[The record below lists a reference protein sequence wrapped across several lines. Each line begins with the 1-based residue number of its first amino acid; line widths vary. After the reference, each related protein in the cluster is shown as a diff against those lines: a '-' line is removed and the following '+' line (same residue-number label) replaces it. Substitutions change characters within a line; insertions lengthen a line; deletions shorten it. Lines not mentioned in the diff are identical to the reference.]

1 MIGARSFV
9 DMGGSTDLH
18 KTEERQMG
26 GLVAEGEKRDLIL
39 SELERVLESKP
50 FRTSNR
56 SRLFLRYVVLHSIN
70 GQSEKLKERTIG
82 IDVYQRVVDYA
93 TGDDP
98 VVRVS
103 ASEVRKR
110 LEQYYYTAPH
120 DTPVRI
126 EIPMGSYTPEY
137 HWASLPI
144 PVAESLSLAVP
155 GVQETDSPD
164 MEVTTPRRR
173 RKSGLK
179 LWSMLTGL
187 LFAVGAM
194 FTVAWV
200 IEHRTSSSTQSV
212 LYDFW
217 APALNSQHPIL
228 ICLARPVVYRPK
240 IDLYEKFSRMHPGT
254 FTTEDQRDNQQ
265 LPLNPNEM
273 IAWKDM
279 EVYSGYGVAGG
290 DVEAAVSISD
300 LFTAMKKSH
309 QLRIG
314 NDYSFQDLRTS
325 PSVIVGAFN
334 NRWTLEMNS
343 GLHFAFVWG
352 VGIQEQG
359 SSGRTWNFEGD
370 PTQKNFVDYGLVTR
384 LVTSKTGQFVVS
396 VAGPSFAGT
405 QTAGEFVSSSEL
417 LEQGLKSAPSDWRT
431 KNFQLI
437 LKTNVIDGIP
447 GPPHVVASYFW

>member
-1 MIGARSFV
+1 
-9 DMGGSTDLH
+9 
-18 KTEERQMG
+18 
-26 GLVAEGEKRDLIL
+26 
-39 SELERVLESKP
+39 
-50 FRTSNR
+50 
-56 SRLFLRYVVLHSIN
+56 
-70 GQSEKLKERTIG
+70 
-82 IDVYQRVVDYA
+82 
-93 TGDDP
+93 
-98 VVRVS
+98 
-103 ASEVRKR
+103 
-110 LEQYYYTAPH
+110 
-120 DTPVRI
+120 
-126 EIPMGSYTPEY
+126 
-137 HWASLPI
+137 
-144 PVAESLSLAVP
+144 
-155 GVQETDSPD
+155 
-164 MEVTTPRRR
+164 
-173 RKSGLK
+173 
-179 LWSMLTGL
+179 
-187 LFAVGAM
+187 
-194 FTVAWV
+194 
-200 IEHRTSSSTQSV
+200 
-212 LYDFW
+212 
-217 APALNSQHPIL
+217 
-228 ICLARPVVYRPK
+228 
-240 IDLYEKFSRMHPGT
+240 
-254 FTTEDQRDNQQ
+254 
-265 LPLNPNEM
+265 M

-359 SSGRTWNFEGD
+359 PSGRTWNFEGV

-384 LVTSKTGQFVVS
+384 LVNSKTGQFVVS